1 MRADDFVTGD
11 SARGAGQSSLV
22 GTETTNAVNT
32 GLVGSATAIAK
43 NMVIGGTVVTGGRGK
58 IVVTG
63 TGMDS
68 EMGKIAGLLLRQQ
81 QGQTVPAA
89 QQQIRDRG
97 GRSHAESAQAP
108 QLGRPGDEIRRLH
121 QQQQR
126 RRQTGPEGPA
136 GKQPG
141 IIKGDAA
148 GKDENGRRQ
157 LAQACLKRQKQK
169 GPRTAAQH
177 AAKPRQARACRRRQS
192 QGQRGA
198 QAAEA
203 ACCQQARQGRPAQ
216 VTWNL
221 EAVKKAITPG
231 TRLVHIE
238 TPDNPTDGISDIE
251 AIAKIAHENGAVLS
265 VDNTFASPLNQRP
278 LDLGADFVVESL
290 TKYING
296 HGDAQGGAIISND
309 LAAMDRIRYEAQVN
323 VGSVIS
329 PFNAWQIFRGAVTF
343 PLRME
348 RINAST
354 QKIAEWLEQRQ
365 NVTFVSYPGLASH
378 PGHELAK
385 KQMKHGFGGV
395 ISFGIA
401 ADDKAVERFCA
412 ALKVVT
418 FAVSLGHDES
428 LIFPQPSYDERI
440 NLYPEKFRKGFIRF
454 SIGLE
459 DPDDIIGDLD
469 QALKAIGL

>member
-1 MRADDFVTGD
+1 MAKKENKFKGYDISTQAVHTGVGYEAETGAVRRPLHMANSYKLPDDLSKGNYSSTDLQMYARNGNPNQHWLEEKVAALHGADDAIVLGSGVAALHALFWILLKTGD
-11 SARGAGQSSLV
+11 RVVYPKVSYMAVYRLFHELFNQKFGV
-22 GTETTNAVNT
+22 ETV
-32 GLVGSATAIAK
+32 
-43 NMVIGGTVVTGGRGK
+43 MVDMT
-58 IVVTG
+58 
-63 TGMDS
+63 D
-68 EMGKIAGLLLRQQ
+68 
-81 QGQTVPAA
+81 
-89 QQQIRDRG
+89 
-97 GRSHAESAQAP
+97 
-108 QLGRPGDEIRRLH
+108 
-121 QQQQR
+121 
-126 RRQTGPEGPA
+126 
-136 GKQPG
+136 
-141 IIKGDAA
+141 
-148 GKDENGRRQ
+148 
-157 LAQACLKRQKQK
+157 
-169 GPRTAAQH
+169 
-177 AAKPRQARACRRRQS
+177 
-192 QGQRGA
+192 
-198 QAAEA
+198 
-203 ACCQQARQGRPAQ
+203 
-216 VTWNL
+216 L

-365 NVTFVSYPGLASH
+365 NVT
-378 PGHELAK
+378 
-385 KQMKHGFGGV
+385 
-395 ISFGIA
+395 A